1 MIIQENTII
10 HGDSLTVLRQME
22 PESVDAIITDP
33 PYGINYVSQT
43 ASIKNDKSPFIW
55 FLYDAFRVLK
65 SGEAGRGGLICF
77 TRWDVEQTFIDAM
90 KIAGFNVKSEVI
102 WDKVYHGMGDTKAAF
117 APSHENIV
125 FAVKGKYSFPG
136 SRPKDLVTFPKIN
149 SSKMVHPTEKPVGL
163 LANLISSVTKP
174 GDLILDPFDSD
185 DVTHFN
191 ARGVYALLYGREDVR
206 LSAGDGDALRWLPQ
220 RAGKD
225 FREKV
230 AAIWDDA
237 RVSGFLTAELT
248 GDKSAMDDGDYLAM
262 QETGLAHLFAVS
274 GLHCAFLVTLLA
286 LLISRRQRLLC
297 AVTIPLLLF
306 YMVMVGMS
314 PSVVRACIMQIFLLI
329 APLFRRGSDP
339 LTSLAA
345 ALLVILLCNPFAAAS
360 VSLQL
365 SFSATLGMVLLSP
378 RLYKLLTGWY
388 KGKCRP
394 LRTALCFVAAN
405 LSATLSAVVF
415 TAPLTAWYFRIFV
428 LVAPLS
434 SLLAVPAAGWSFM
447 AAFVTVLLGFVWL
460 PLASLLGWISWAL
473 VRYILWIA
481 NGMMSWR
488 YHAVYFTNP
497 YLIYWLLFLYAA
509 FIGCAATPD
518 GKRKYLLASA
528 LSVLTLTAAIW
539 VNRQD
544 YQYGVLTALTLDVGQ
559 GESVILTSDGETALV
574 DCGSSNS
581 YKDPGGLAADTLHS
595 MGVRELSAVVVTHY
609 HADHT
614 NGLYEVLRRIP
625 VQTIYLPDI
634 EDEYGVRE
642 RLVSLAEEKGAQ
654 VTYVTKETA
663 DTLGDTVLTIYPPV
677 QSGGDL
683 NELGLTALASAGDFD
698 LLITGD
704 MSGSTEKKLVETYA
718 LPDIEVLVVSHH
730 GSRYSSNIRFLK
742 SVTPEAAVISVGD
755 NNYGH
760 PSEETLQRL
769 LAVGADIWRTDQQGT
784 IRITVNGG

>member
-1 MIIQENTII
+1 M
-10 HGDSLTVLRQME
+10 
-22 PESVDAIITDP
+22 
-33 PYGINYVSQT
+33 
-43 ASIKNDKSPFIW
+43 
-55 FLYDAFRVLK
+55 RVLATIGFSFSAGVFLAALLPWNGWQLYAAGGVLLLALAWLFAARK
-65 SGEAGRGGLICF
+65 QKYFRRGLLILLSLAVSLAYFAGYDHLVRQPIEDRCGAASDFTATVCDWPQATERGARVTVELEGYHRARAVLYGEAELLAARP
-77 TRWDVEQTFIDAM
+77 
-90 KIAGFNVKSEVI
+90 
-102 WDKVYHGMGDTKAAF
+102 GDTVTGTAQWQ
-117 APSHENIV
+117 S
-125 FAVKGKYSFPG
+125 AVHF
-136 SRPKDLVTFPKIN
+136 N
-149 SSKMVHPTEKPVGL
+149 
-163 LANLISSVTKP
+163 
-174 GDLILDPFDSD
+174 SD

-220 RAGKD
+220 RAGKA

-230 AAIWDDA
+230 AAIWDDP

-559 GESVILTSDGETALV
+559 GESVILTSGGETALV

-625 VQTIYLPDI
+625 VQTVYLPDI

-742 SVTPEAAVISVGD
+742 AVMPEAAVISVGD

>member
-1 MIIQENTII
+1 M
-10 HGDSLTVLRQME
+10 
-22 PESVDAIITDP
+22 
-33 PYGINYVSQT
+33 
-43 ASIKNDKSPFIW
+43 
-55 FLYDAFRVLK
+55 RVLATIGFSFSAGVFLAALLPWNGWQLYAAGGVLLLALAWLFAARK
-65 SGEAGRGGLICF
+65 QKYFRRGLLILLPLAVSLAYFAGYDHMVRQPIENRCGAASDFTATVCDWPQATERGARVTVELEGYRWARAVLYGEAELLAARP
-77 TRWDVEQTFIDAM
+77 
-90 KIAGFNVKSEVI
+90 
-102 WDKVYHGMGDTKAAF
+102 GDTVTGTAQWQSAA
-117 APSHENIV
+117 H
-125 FAVKGKYSFPG
+125 
-136 SRPKDLVTFPKIN
+136 
-149 SSKMVHPTEKPVGL
+149 
-163 LANLISSVTKP
+163 
-174 GDLILDPFDSD
+174 FDSD

-220 RAGKD
+220 RAGKA

-394 LRTALCFVAAN
+394 LRAALCFVAAN

-497 YLIYWLLFLYAA
+497 YLVYWLLFLYAA

-559 GESVILTSDGETALV
+559 GESVILTSGGETALV

>member
-1 MIIQENTII
+1 MTGGGERT
-10 HGDSLTVLRQME
+10 M
-22 PESVDAIITDP
+22 
-33 PYGINYVSQT
+33 
-43 ASIKNDKSPFIW
+43 
-55 FLYDAFRVLK
+55 RVLATIGFSFSAGVFLAALLPWTGWQLYAAGGVLLLALAWLFAARK
-65 SGEAGRGGLICF
+65 QKYFRRGLLILLPLAVSLAYFAGYDHLVRQPIENRCGAASDFAATVCDWPQATEHGAKITVELEGYHRARAVLYGEAELLAARP
-77 TRWDVEQTFIDAM
+77 
-90 KIAGFNVKSEVI
+90 
-102 WDKVYHGMGDTKAAF
+102 GDTVTGTAQWQSAA
-117 APSHENIV
+117 H
-125 FAVKGKYSFPG
+125 
-136 SRPKDLVTFPKIN
+136 
-149 SSKMVHPTEKPVGL
+149 
-163 LANLISSVTKP
+163 
-174 GDLILDPFDSD
+174 FDSD

-220 RAGKD
+220 RAGKA

-230 AAIWDDA
+230 AAIWDDP

-365 SFSATLGMVLLSP
+365 SFSATLGMVLLSS

-394 LRTALCFVAAN
+394 LRAALCFVAAN

-447 AAFVTVLLGFVWL
+447 AAFVTALLGFLWL

-497 YLIYWLLFLYAA
+497 YLIYWLLFLYAV

-559 GESVILTSDGETALV
+559 GESVILISGGETALV

-718 LPDIEVLVVSHH
+718 LPDIEVLAVSHH

-742 SVTPEAAVISVGD
+742 AVTPEAAVISVGD

>member
-1 MIIQENTII
+1 M
-10 HGDSLTVLRQME
+10 
-22 PESVDAIITDP
+22 
-33 PYGINYVSQT
+33 
-43 ASIKNDKSPFIW
+43 
-55 FLYDAFRVLK
+55 RVLATIGFSFSAGVFLAALLPWNGWQLYAAGGVLLLALAWLFAARK
-65 SGEAGRGGLICF
+65 QKYFRRGLLILLPLAVSLAYFVGYDHLVRQPIEDRCGAASDFTATVCDWPQATERGARVTVELEGYHRARAVLYGEAELLAARP
-77 TRWDVEQTFIDAM
+77 
-90 KIAGFNVKSEVI
+90 
-102 WDKVYHGMGDTKAAF
+102 GDTVTGTAQWQSAA
-117 APSHENIV
+117 H
-125 FAVKGKYSFPG
+125 
-136 SRPKDLVTFPKIN
+136 
-149 SSKMVHPTEKPVGL
+149 
-163 LANLISSVTKP
+163 
-174 GDLILDPFDSD
+174 FDSD

-220 RAGKD
+220 RAGKA

-230 AAIWDDA
+230 AAIWDDP

-559 GESVILTSDGETALV
+559 GESVILTSGGETALV

-642 RLVSLAEEKGAQ
+642 RLVSLAKEKGAQ

>member
-1 MIIQENTII
+1 M
-10 HGDSLTVLRQME
+10 
-22 PESVDAIITDP
+22 
-33 PYGINYVSQT
+33 
-43 ASIKNDKSPFIW
+43 
-55 FLYDAFRVLK
+55 RVLTTIGFSFSAGVFLAALLPWNGWQLYAAGGVLLLALAWLFAARK
-65 SGEAGRGGLICF
+65 QKYFRRGLLILLPLAVSLAYFAGYDHLVRQPIEDRCGAASDFTATVCDWPQATERGAKITVELEGYHRARAVLYGEAELLAARP
-77 TRWDVEQTFIDAM
+77 
-90 KIAGFNVKSEVI
+90 
-102 WDKVYHGMGDTKAAF
+102 GDTVTGTAQWQ
-117 APSHENIV
+117 S
-125 FAVKGKYSFPG
+125 AV
-136 SRPKDLVTFPKIN
+136 
-149 SSKMVHPTEKPVGL
+149 H
-163 LANLISSVTKP
+163 
-174 GDLILDPFDSD
+174 FDSD

-230 AAIWDDA
+230 AAIWDDP

-329 APLFRRGSDP
+329 APLFQRGSDP

-559 GESVILTSDGETALV
+559 GESVILTSGGETALV

>member
-1 MIIQENTII
+1 M
-10 HGDSLTVLRQME
+10 
-22 PESVDAIITDP
+22 
-33 PYGINYVSQT
+33 
-43 ASIKNDKSPFIW
+43 
-55 FLYDAFRVLK
+55 RVLATIGFSFSAGVFLAALLPWNGWQLYAAGGVLLLALAWLFAARK
-65 SGEAGRGGLICF
+65 QKYFRRGLLILLPLAVSLAYFAGYDHLVRQPIEDRCGAASDFTATVCDWPQATERGARVTVELEGYHRARAVLYGEAELLAARP
-77 TRWDVEQTFIDAM
+77 
-90 KIAGFNVKSEVI
+90 
-102 WDKVYHGMGDTKAAF
+102 GDTVTGTAQWQSAA
-117 APSHENIV
+117 H
-125 FAVKGKYSFPG
+125 
-136 SRPKDLVTFPKIN
+136 
-149 SSKMVHPTEKPVGL
+149 
-163 LANLISSVTKP
+163 
-174 GDLILDPFDSD
+174 FDSD

-220 RAGKD
+220 RAGKA

-230 AAIWDDA
+230 AAIWDDP

-345 ALLVILLCNPFAAAS
+345 ALLLILLCNPFAAAS

-559 GESVILTSDGETALV
+559 GESVILTSGGETALV

-742 SVTPEAAVISVGD
+742 AVMPEAAVISVGD

>member
-1 MIIQENTII
+1 M
-10 HGDSLTVLRQME
+10 
-22 PESVDAIITDP
+22 
-33 PYGINYVSQT
+33 
-43 ASIKNDKSPFIW
+43 
-55 FLYDAFRVLK
+55 RVLATIGFSFSAGVFLAALLPWNGWQLYAAGGVLLLALAWLFAARK
-65 SGEAGRGGLICF
+65 QKYFRRGLLILLPLAVSLAYFAGYDHLVRQPIEDRCGAASDFAATVCDWPQATERGARVTVELEGYHRARAVLYGEAELLAARP
-77 TRWDVEQTFIDAM
+77 
-90 KIAGFNVKSEVI
+90 
-102 WDKVYHGMGDTKAAF
+102 GDTVTGTAQWQ
-117 APSHENIV
+117 S
-125 FAVKGKYSFPG
+125 AVHF
-136 SRPKDLVTFPKIN
+136 N
-149 SSKMVHPTEKPVGL
+149 
-163 LANLISSVTKP
+163 
-174 GDLILDPFDSD
+174 SD

-220 RAGKD
+220 RAGKA

-230 AAIWDDA
+230 AAIWDDP

-394 LRTALCFVAAN
+394 LRAALCFVAAN

-497 YLIYWLLFLYAA
+497 YLVYWLLFLYAA

-559 GESVILTSDGETALV
+559 GESVILTSGGETALV

-742 SVTPEAAVISVGD
+742 AVTPEAAVISVGD

>member
-1 MIIQENTII
+1 M
-10 HGDSLTVLRQME
+10 
-22 PESVDAIITDP
+22 
-33 PYGINYVSQT
+33 
-43 ASIKNDKSPFIW
+43 
-55 FLYDAFRVLK
+55 RVLATIGFSFSAGVFLAALLPWNGWQLYAAGGVLLLALAWLFAARK
-65 SGEAGRGGLICF
+65 QKYFRRGLLILLPLAVSLAYFAGYDHLVRQPIEDRCGAASDFTATVCDWPQATERGARVTVELEGYRRARAVLYGEAELLAARP
-77 TRWDVEQTFIDAM
+77 
-90 KIAGFNVKSEVI
+90 
-102 WDKVYHGMGDTKAAF
+102 GDTVTGTAQWQSAA
-117 APSHENIV
+117 H
-125 FAVKGKYSFPG
+125 
-136 SRPKDLVTFPKIN
+136 
-149 SSKMVHPTEKPVGL
+149 
-163 LANLISSVTKP
+163 
-174 GDLILDPFDSD
+174 FDSD

-220 RAGKD
+220 RAGKA

-394 LRTALCFVAAN
+394 LRAALCFVAAN

-447 AAFVTVLLGFVWL
+447 AAFVTALLGFVWL

-559 GESVILTSDGETALV
+559 GESVILTSGGETALV

-654 VTYVTKETA
+654 VTYVTKETT

>member
-1 MIIQENTII
+1 M
-10 HGDSLTVLRQME
+10 
-22 PESVDAIITDP
+22 
-33 PYGINYVSQT
+33 
-43 ASIKNDKSPFIW
+43 
-55 FLYDAFRVLK
+55 RVLATIGFSFSAGVFLAALLPWNGWQMYAAGGVLLLALAWLFAARK
-65 SGEAGRGGLICF
+65 QKYFRRGLLILLPLAVSLAYFAGYDHLVRQPIEDRCGAASDFAATVCDWPQATERGARVTVELEGYHRARAVLYGEAELLAARP
-77 TRWDVEQTFIDAM
+77 
-90 KIAGFNVKSEVI
+90 
-102 WDKVYHGMGDTKAAF
+102 GDTVTGTAQWQ
-117 APSHENIV
+117 S
-125 FAVKGKYSFPG
+125 AVHF
-136 SRPKDLVTFPKIN
+136 N
-149 SSKMVHPTEKPVGL
+149 
-163 LANLISSVTKP
+163 
-174 GDLILDPFDSD
+174 SD

-220 RAGKD
+220 RAGKA

-405 LSATLSAVVF
+405 LSTTLSAVVF

-559 GESVILTSDGETALV
+559 GESVILTSGGETALV

-625 VQTIYLPDI
+625 VQTVYLPDI

>member
-1 MIIQENTII
+1 M
-10 HGDSLTVLRQME
+10 
-22 PESVDAIITDP
+22 
-33 PYGINYVSQT
+33 
-43 ASIKNDKSPFIW
+43 
-55 FLYDAFRVLK
+55 RVLATIGFSFSAGVFLAALLPWTGWQLYAAGGVLLLALAWLFAARK
-65 SGEAGRGGLICF
+65 QKYFRRGLLILLPLAVSLAYFAGYDHLVRQPIEDRCGAASDFTATVCDWPQATERGARVTVELEGYHRARAVLYGEAELLGARP
-77 TRWDVEQTFIDAM
+77 
-90 KIAGFNVKSEVI
+90 
-102 WDKVYHGMGDTKAAF
+102 GDTVTDTAQWQSAA
-117 APSHENIV
+117 H
-125 FAVKGKYSFPG
+125 
-136 SRPKDLVTFPKIN
+136 
-149 SSKMVHPTEKPVGL
+149 
-163 LANLISSVTKP
+163 
-174 GDLILDPFDSD
+174 FDSD

-220 RAGKD
+220 RAGKA

-230 AAIWDDA
+230 AAIWDDP

-394 LRTALCFVAAN
+394 LRAALCFVAAN

-497 YLIYWLLFLYAA
+497 YLVYWLLFLYAA

-559 GESVILTSDGETALV
+559 GESVILTSGGETALV

-654 VTYVTKETA
+654 VTYVTKETT

-742 SVTPEAAVISVGD
+742 AVTPEAAVISVGD

>member
-1 MIIQENTII
+1 M
-10 HGDSLTVLRQME
+10 
-22 PESVDAIITDP
+22 
-33 PYGINYVSQT
+33 
-43 ASIKNDKSPFIW
+43 
-55 FLYDAFRVLK
+55 RVLATIGFSFSAGVFLAALLPWTGWQLYAAGGVLLLALAWLFAARK
-65 SGEAGRGGLICF
+65 QKYFRRGLLILLPLAVSLAYFAGYDHLVRQPIENRCGAASDFAATVCDWPQATERGAKITVELEGYHRARAVLYGEAELLAARP
-77 TRWDVEQTFIDAM
+77 
-90 KIAGFNVKSEVI
+90 
-102 WDKVYHGMGDTKAAF
+102 GDTVTGTAQWQSAA
-117 APSHENIV
+117 H
-125 FAVKGKYSFPG
+125 
-136 SRPKDLVTFPKIN
+136 
-149 SSKMVHPTEKPVGL
+149 
-163 LANLISSVTKP
+163 
-174 GDLILDPFDSD
+174 FDSD

-220 RAGKD
+220 RAGKA

-230 AAIWDDA
+230 AAIWDDP

-378 RLYKLLTGWY
+378 RLYKLLAGWY

-394 LRTALCFVAAN
+394 LRAALCFVAAN

-460 PLASLLGWISWAL
+460 PLASLLGWISWVL

-559 GESVILTSDGETALV
+559 GESVILTSGGETALV

-742 SVTPEAAVISVGD
+742 AVTPEAAVISVGD

>member
-1 MIIQENTII
+1 M
-10 HGDSLTVLRQME
+10 
-22 PESVDAIITDP
+22 
-33 PYGINYVSQT
+33 
-43 ASIKNDKSPFIW
+43 
-55 FLYDAFRVLK
+55 RVLATIGFSFSAGVFLAALLPWNGWQLYAAGGVLLLALAWLFAARK
-65 SGEAGRGGLICF
+65 QKYFRRGLLILLPLAVSLAYFAGYDYLVRQPIEDRCGAASDFTATVCDWPQATERGARVTVELEGYHRARAVLYGEAELLAARP
-77 TRWDVEQTFIDAM
+77 
-90 KIAGFNVKSEVI
+90 
-102 WDKVYHGMGDTKAAF
+102 GDTVTGTAQWQ
-117 APSHENIV
+117 S
-125 FAVKGKYSFPG
+125 AV
-136 SRPKDLVTFPKIN
+136 
-149 SSKMVHPTEKPVGL
+149 H
-163 LANLISSVTKP
+163 
-174 GDLILDPFDSD
+174 FDSD

-220 RAGKD
+220 RAGKA

-559 GESVILTSDGETALV
+559 GESVILTSGGETALV

>member
-1 MIIQENTII
+1 M
-10 HGDSLTVLRQME
+10 
-22 PESVDAIITDP
+22 
-33 PYGINYVSQT
+33 
-43 ASIKNDKSPFIW
+43 
-55 FLYDAFRVLK
+55 RVLATIGFSFSAGVFLAALLPWNGWQLYAAGGVLLLALAWLFAARK
-65 SGEAGRGGLICF
+65 QKYFRRGLLILLPLAVSLAYFAGYDHLVRQPIEDRCGAASDFTATVCDWPQATERGAKITVELEGYHRARAVLYGEAELLAARP
-77 TRWDVEQTFIDAM
+77 
-90 KIAGFNVKSEVI
+90 
-102 WDKVYHGMGDTKAAF
+102 GDTVTGTAQWQ
-117 APSHENIV
+117 S
-125 FAVKGKYSFPG
+125 AVHF
-136 SRPKDLVTFPKIN
+136 N
-149 SSKMVHPTEKPVGL
+149 
-163 LANLISSVTKP
+163 
-174 GDLILDPFDSD
+174 SD

-220 RAGKD
+220 RAGKA

-230 AAIWDDA
+230 AAIWDDP

-394 LRTALCFVAAN
+394 LRAALCFVAAN

-415 TAPLTAWYFRIFV
+415 TAPLTAWYFHIFV

-447 AAFVTVLLGFVWL
+447 AAFVTALLGFVWL

-497 YLIYWLLFLYAA
+497 YLVYWLLFLYAA

-559 GESVILTSDGETALV
+559 GESVILTSGGETALV

-654 VTYVTKETA
+654 VTYVTKETT

-769 LAVGADIWRTDQQGT
+769 LTVGADIWRTDQQGT

>member
-1 MIIQENTII
+1 M
-10 HGDSLTVLRQME
+10 
-22 PESVDAIITDP
+22 
-33 PYGINYVSQT
+33 
-43 ASIKNDKSPFIW
+43 
-55 FLYDAFRVLK
+55 RVLATIGFSFSAGVFLAALLPWTGWQLYAAGGVLLLALAWLFAARK
-65 SGEAGRGGLICF
+65 QKYFRRGLLILLPLVVSLAYFAGYDHLVRQPIEDRCGAASDFTATVCDWPQATERGARVTVELEGYHRARAVLYGEAELLAARP
-77 TRWDVEQTFIDAM
+77 
-90 KIAGFNVKSEVI
+90 
-102 WDKVYHGMGDTKAAF
+102 GDTVTGTAQWQSAA
-117 APSHENIV
+117 H
-125 FAVKGKYSFPG
+125 
-136 SRPKDLVTFPKIN
+136 
-149 SSKMVHPTEKPVGL
+149 
-163 LANLISSVTKP
+163 
-174 GDLILDPFDSD
+174 FDSD

-220 RAGKD
+220 RAGKA

-230 AAIWDDA
+230 AAIWDDP

-248 GDKSAMDDGDYLAM
+248 GDKSVMDDGDYLAM

-394 LRTALCFVAAN
+394 LRAALCFVAAN

-559 GESVILTSDGETALV
+559 GESVILTSGGETALV

-663 DTLGDTVLTIYPPV
+663 DTLGDTILTIYPPV

-742 SVTPEAAVISVGD
+742 AVTPEAAVISVGD

-769 LAVGADIWRTDQQGT
+769 LAIGADIWRTDQQGT

>member
-1 MIIQENTII
+1 M
-10 HGDSLTVLRQME
+10 
-22 PESVDAIITDP
+22 
-33 PYGINYVSQT
+33 
-43 ASIKNDKSPFIW
+43 
-55 FLYDAFRVLK
+55 RVLATIGFSFSAGVFLAALLPWNGWQLYAAGGVLLLALAWLFAARK
-65 SGEAGRGGLICF
+65 QKYFRRGLLILLPLAVSLAYFAGYDYLVRQPIENRCGAASDFAATVCDWPQATERGARVTVELEGYHRARAVLYGEAELLAARP
-77 TRWDVEQTFIDAM
+77 
-90 KIAGFNVKSEVI
+90 
-102 WDKVYHGMGDTKAAF
+102 GDTVTGTAQWQSAA
-117 APSHENIV
+117 H
-125 FAVKGKYSFPG
+125 
-136 SRPKDLVTFPKIN
+136 
-149 SSKMVHPTEKPVGL
+149 
-163 LANLISSVTKP
+163 
-174 GDLILDPFDSD
+174 FDSD

-191 ARGVYALLYGREDVR
+191 ARGVYALLYVREDVR

-220 RAGKD
+220 RAGKA

-559 GESVILTSDGETALV
+559 GESVILTSGGETALV

-683 NELGLTALASAGDFD
+683 NELGLTALASTGDFD

>member
-1 MIIQENTII
+1 M
-10 HGDSLTVLRQME
+10 
-22 PESVDAIITDP
+22 
-33 PYGINYVSQT
+33 
-43 ASIKNDKSPFIW
+43 
-55 FLYDAFRVLK
+55 RVLATIGFSFSAGVFLAALLPWNGWQLYAAGGVLLLALAWLFAARK
-65 SGEAGRGGLICF
+65 QKYFRRGLLLLLSLAVSLAYFAGYDHLVRQPIEDRCGAASDFTATVCDWPQATERGARVTVELEGYHRARAVLYGEAELLAARP
-77 TRWDVEQTFIDAM
+77 
-90 KIAGFNVKSEVI
+90 
-102 WDKVYHGMGDTKAAF
+102 GDTVTGTAQWQSAA
-117 APSHENIV
+117 H
-125 FAVKGKYSFPG
+125 
-136 SRPKDLVTFPKIN
+136 
-149 SSKMVHPTEKPVGL
+149 
-163 LANLISSVTKP
+163 
-174 GDLILDPFDSD
+174 FDSD

-220 RAGKD
+220 RAGKA

-559 GESVILTSDGETALV
+559 GESVILTSGGETALV

-663 DTLGDTVLTIYPPV
+663 DTLGDTVLTLYPPV

-742 SVTPEAAVISVGD
+742 AVMPEAAVISVGD

>member
-1 MIIQENTII
+1 M
-10 HGDSLTVLRQME
+10 
-22 PESVDAIITDP
+22 
-33 PYGINYVSQT
+33 
-43 ASIKNDKSPFIW
+43 
-55 FLYDAFRVLK
+55 RVLATIGFSFSAGVFLAALLPWNGWQLYAAGGVLLLALAWLFAARK
-65 SGEAGRGGLICF
+65 QKYFRRGLLLLLSLAVSLAYFAGYDHLVRQPIEDRCGAASDFAATVCDWPQATERGARVTVELEGYHRARAVLYGEAELLAARP
-77 TRWDVEQTFIDAM
+77 
-90 KIAGFNVKSEVI
+90 
-102 WDKVYHGMGDTKAAF
+102 GDTVTGTAQWQSAA
-117 APSHENIV
+117 H
-125 FAVKGKYSFPG
+125 
-136 SRPKDLVTFPKIN
+136 
-149 SSKMVHPTEKPVGL
+149 
-163 LANLISSVTKP
+163 
-174 GDLILDPFDSD
+174 FDSD

-220 RAGKD
+220 RAGKA

-230 AAIWDDA
+230 AAIWDDP

-394 LRTALCFVAAN
+394 LRAALCFVAAN

-559 GESVILTSDGETALV
+559 GESVILTSGGETALV

-663 DTLGDTVLTIYPPV
+663 DTLGDTILTIYPPV

-742 SVTPEAAVISVGD
+742 AVTPEAAVISVGD

-769 LAVGADIWRTDQQGT
+769 LAIGADIWRTDQQGT

>member
-1 MIIQENTII
+1 M
-10 HGDSLTVLRQME
+10 
-22 PESVDAIITDP
+22 
-33 PYGINYVSQT
+33 
-43 ASIKNDKSPFIW
+43 
-55 FLYDAFRVLK
+55 RVLATIGFSFSAGVFLAALLPWNGWQLYAAGGVLLLALAWLFAARK
-65 SGEAGRGGLICF
+65 QKYFRRGLLILLPLAVSLAYFAGYDHLVRQPIEDRCGAASDFAATVCDWPQATERGARVTVELEGYHRARAVLYGEAELLAARP
-77 TRWDVEQTFIDAM
+77 
-90 KIAGFNVKSEVI
+90 
-102 WDKVYHGMGDTKAAF
+102 GDTVTGTAQWQ
-117 APSHENIV
+117 S
-125 FAVKGKYSFPG
+125 AV
-136 SRPKDLVTFPKIN
+136 
-149 SSKMVHPTEKPVGL
+149 H
-163 LANLISSVTKP
+163 
-174 GDLILDPFDSD
+174 FDSD

-220 RAGKD
+220 RAGKA

-329 APLFRRGSDP
+329 ALLFRRGSDP

-518 GKRKYLLASA
+518 GKRKYLLATM
-528 LSVLTLTAAIW
+528 LSVATLTAAIW

-559 GESVILTSDGETALV
+559 GESVILTSGGETALV

>member
-1 MIIQENTII
+1 M
-10 HGDSLTVLRQME
+10 
-22 PESVDAIITDP
+22 
-33 PYGINYVSQT
+33 
-43 ASIKNDKSPFIW
+43 
-55 FLYDAFRVLK
+55 RVLATIGFSFSAGVFLAALLPWNGWQLYAAGGVLLLALAWLFAARK
-65 SGEAGRGGLICF
+65 QKYFRRGLLILLPLAVSLAYFAGYDHLVRQPIENRCGAASDFTATVCDWPQATERGARVTVELEGYHRARAVLYGEAELLAARP
-77 TRWDVEQTFIDAM
+77 
-90 KIAGFNVKSEVI
+90 
-102 WDKVYHGMGDTKAAF
+102 GDTVTGTAQWQ
-117 APSHENIV
+117 S
-125 FAVKGKYSFPG
+125 AV
-136 SRPKDLVTFPKIN
+136 
-149 SSKMVHPTEKPVGL
+149 H
-163 LANLISSVTKP
+163 
-174 GDLILDPFDSD
+174 FDSD

-220 RAGKD
+220 RACKA

-230 AAIWDDA
+230 AAIWDDP

-378 RLYKLLTGWY
+378 RLYKLLAGWY

-394 LRTALCFVAAN
+394 LRAALCFVAAN

-460 PLASLLGWISWAL
+460 PLASLLGWISWVL

-481 NGMMSWR
+481 IGMMSWR

-559 GESVILTSDGETALV
+559 GESVILTSGGETALV

-718 LPDIEVLVVSHH
+718 LPNIEVLVVSHH

-742 SVTPEAAVISVGD
+742 AVTPEAAVISVGD

>member
-1 MIIQENTII
+1 M
-10 HGDSLTVLRQME
+10 
-22 PESVDAIITDP
+22 
-33 PYGINYVSQT
+33 
-43 ASIKNDKSPFIW
+43 
-55 FLYDAFRVLK
+55 RVLATIGFSFSAGVFLAALLPWNGWQLYAAGGVLLLALAWLFAARK
-65 SGEAGRGGLICF
+65 QKYFRRGLLILLPLAVSLAYFAGYDYLVRQPIEDRCGAASDFTATVCDWPQATERGARVTVELEGYHRARVVLYGEAELLAARP
-77 TRWDVEQTFIDAM
+77 
-90 KIAGFNVKSEVI
+90 
-102 WDKVYHGMGDTKAAF
+102 GDTVTGTAQWQSAA
-117 APSHENIV
+117 H
-125 FAVKGKYSFPG
+125 
-136 SRPKDLVTFPKIN
+136 
-149 SSKMVHPTEKPVGL
+149 
-163 LANLISSVTKP
+163 
-174 GDLILDPFDSD
+174 FDSD

-220 RAGKD
+220 RAGKA

-230 AAIWDDA
+230 AAIWDDP

-559 GESVILTSDGETALV
+559 GESVILTSGGETALV

>member
-1 MIIQENTII
+1 M
-10 HGDSLTVLRQME
+10 
-22 PESVDAIITDP
+22 
-33 PYGINYVSQT
+33 
-43 ASIKNDKSPFIW
+43 
-55 FLYDAFRVLK
+55 RVLATIGFSFSAGVFLAALLPWNGWQLYAAGGVLLLALAWLFAARK
-65 SGEAGRGGLICF
+65 QKYSRRGLLILLPLAVSLAYFAGYDHLVRQPIENRCGAASDFTATVCDWPQATERGARVTVELEGYHRARAVLYGEAELLAARP
-77 TRWDVEQTFIDAM
+77 
-90 KIAGFNVKSEVI
+90 
-102 WDKVYHGMGDTKAAF
+102 GDTVTGTAQWQSAA
-117 APSHENIV
+117 H
-125 FAVKGKYSFPG
+125 
-136 SRPKDLVTFPKIN
+136 
-149 SSKMVHPTEKPVGL
+149 
-163 LANLISSVTKP
+163 
-174 GDLILDPFDSD
+174 FDSD

-220 RAGKD
+220 RAGKA

-230 AAIWDDA
+230 ATIWDDA

-559 GESVILTSDGETALV
+559 GESVILTSGGETALV

>member
-1 MIIQENTII
+1 M
-10 HGDSLTVLRQME
+10 
-22 PESVDAIITDP
+22 
-33 PYGINYVSQT
+33 
-43 ASIKNDKSPFIW
+43 
-55 FLYDAFRVLK
+55 RVLATIGFSFSAGVFLAALLPWNGWQLYAAGGVLLLALAWLFAARK
-65 SGEAGRGGLICF
+65 QKYFRRGLLILLPLAVSLAYFAGYDHLVRQPIENRCGAASDFTATVCDWPQATERGARVTVELEGYHRARAVLYGEAELLAARP
-77 TRWDVEQTFIDAM
+77 
-90 KIAGFNVKSEVI
+90 
-102 WDKVYHGMGDTKAAF
+102 GDTVTGTAQWQ
-117 APSHENIV
+117 S
-125 FAVKGKYSFPG
+125 AVHF
-136 SRPKDLVTFPKIN
+136 N
-149 SSKMVHPTEKPVGL
+149 
-163 LANLISSVTKP
+163 
-174 GDLILDPFDSD
+174 SD

-220 RAGKD
+220 RAGKA

-230 AAIWDDA
+230 VAIWDDA

-559 GESVILTSDGETALV
+559 GESVILTSGGETALV

-642 RLVSLAEEKGAQ
+642 RLVSLAGEKGAQ

>member
-1 MIIQENTII
+1 M
-10 HGDSLTVLRQME
+10 
-22 PESVDAIITDP
+22 
-33 PYGINYVSQT
+33 
-43 ASIKNDKSPFIW
+43 
-55 FLYDAFRVLK
+55 RVLATIGFSFSAGVFLAALLPWNGWQLYAAGGILLLALAWLFAARK
-65 SGEAGRGGLICF
+65 QKYFRRGLLILLPLAVSLAYFAGYDHLVRQPIEDRCGAASDFAATVCDWPQATERGARVTVELEGYHRARAVLYGEA
-77 TRWDVEQTFIDAM
+77 E
-90 KIAGFNVKSEVI
+90 
-102 WDKVYHGMGDTKAAF
+102 
-117 APSHENIV
+117 
-125 FAVKGKYSFPG
+125 
-136 SRPKDLVTFPKIN
+136 
-149 SSKMVHPTEKPVGL
+149 L
-163 LANLISSVTKP
+163 LAARPDDTVT
-174 GDLILDPFDSD
+174 GTAQWQSAAHFDSD

-220 RAGKD
+220 RAGKA

-230 AAIWDDA
+230 AAIWDDP

-378 RLYKLLTGWY
+378 RLYKLLAGWY

-394 LRTALCFVAAN
+394 LRAALCFVAAN

-460 PLASLLGWISWAL
+460 PLASLLGWISWVL

-559 GESVILTSDGETALV
+559 GESVILTSGGETALV

-718 LPDIEVLVVSHH
+718 LPNIEVLVVSHH

-742 SVTPEAAVISVGD
+742 AVTPEAAVISVGD

>member
-1 MIIQENTII
+1 M
-10 HGDSLTVLRQME
+10 
-22 PESVDAIITDP
+22 
-33 PYGINYVSQT
+33 
-43 ASIKNDKSPFIW
+43 
-55 FLYDAFRVLK
+55 RVLATIGFSFSAGVFLAALLPWNGWQLYAAGGILLLALAWLFAARK
-65 SGEAGRGGLICF
+65 QKYFRRGLLILLPLAVSLAYFAGYDHLVRQPIEDRCGAASDFAATVCDWPQATERGARVTVELEGYHRARAVLYGEAELLAARP
-77 TRWDVEQTFIDAM
+77 
-90 KIAGFNVKSEVI
+90 
-102 WDKVYHGMGDTKAAF
+102 GDTVTGTAQWQSAA
-117 APSHENIV
+117 H
-125 FAVKGKYSFPG
+125 
-136 SRPKDLVTFPKIN
+136 
-149 SSKMVHPTEKPVGL
+149 
-163 LANLISSVTKP
+163 
-174 GDLILDPFDSD
+174 FDSD

-220 RAGKD
+220 RAGKA

-230 AAIWDDA
+230 AAIWDDP

-460 PLASLLGWISWAL
+460 PLASLLGWISWVL

-559 GESVILTSDGETALV
+559 GESVILTSGGETALV

-718 LPDIEVLVVSHH
+718 LPNIEVLVVSHH

-742 SVTPEAAVISVGD
+742 AVTPEAAVISVGD

>member
-1 MIIQENTII
+1 M
-10 HGDSLTVLRQME
+10 
-22 PESVDAIITDP
+22 
-33 PYGINYVSQT
+33 
-43 ASIKNDKSPFIW
+43 
-55 FLYDAFRVLK
+55 RVLATIGFSFSDGVFLAALLPWNGWQLYAAGGVLLLALAWLFAARK
-65 SGEAGRGGLICF
+65 QKYFRRGLLILLPLAVSLAYFAGYDHLVRQPIEDRCGAASDFTATVCDWPQATERGARVTVELEGYHRARAVLYGEAELLAARP
-77 TRWDVEQTFIDAM
+77 
-90 KIAGFNVKSEVI
+90 
-102 WDKVYHGMGDTKAAF
+102 GDTVTGTAQWQSAA
-117 APSHENIV
+117 H
-125 FAVKGKYSFPG
+125 
-136 SRPKDLVTFPKIN
+136 
-149 SSKMVHPTEKPVGL
+149 
-163 LANLISSVTKP
+163 
-174 GDLILDPFDSD
+174 FDSD

-191 ARGVYALLYGREDVR
+191 ARGVYALLYGRENVR

-220 RAGKD
+220 RAGKA

-230 AAIWDDA
+230 AAIWDDP

-559 GESVILTSDGETALV
+559 GESVILTSGGETALV

>member
-1 MIIQENTII
+1 M
-10 HGDSLTVLRQME
+10 
-22 PESVDAIITDP
+22 
-33 PYGINYVSQT
+33 
-43 ASIKNDKSPFIW
+43 
-55 FLYDAFRVLK
+55 RVLATIGFSFSAGVFLAALLPWTGWQLYAAGGVLLLALAWLFAARK
-65 SGEAGRGGLICF
+65 QKYFRRGLLILLPLVVSLAYFAGYDHLVRQPIEDRCGAASDFTATVCDWPQATERGARVTVELEGYHRARAVLYGEAELLAARP
-77 TRWDVEQTFIDAM
+77 
-90 KIAGFNVKSEVI
+90 
-102 WDKVYHGMGDTKAAF
+102 GDTVTGTAQWQSAA
-117 APSHENIV
+117 H
-125 FAVKGKYSFPG
+125 
-136 SRPKDLVTFPKIN
+136 
-149 SSKMVHPTEKPVGL
+149 
-163 LANLISSVTKP
+163 
-174 GDLILDPFDSD
+174 FDSD

-220 RAGKD
+220 RAGKA

-230 AAIWDDA
+230 AAIWDDP

-394 LRTALCFVAAN
+394 LRAALCFVAAN

-447 AAFVTVLLGFVWL
+447 AAFVTVLLGFVRL

-559 GESVILTSDGETALV
+559 GESVILTSGGETALV

-663 DTLGDTVLTIYPPV
+663 DTLGDTILTIYPPV

-742 SVTPEAAVISVGD
+742 AVTPEAAVISVGD

-769 LAVGADIWRTDQQGT
+769 LAIGADIWRTDQQGT

>member
-1 MIIQENTII
+1 MTGGGERT
-10 HGDSLTVLRQME
+10 M
-22 PESVDAIITDP
+22 
-33 PYGINYVSQT
+33 
-43 ASIKNDKSPFIW
+43 
-55 FLYDAFRVLK
+55 RVLATIGFSFSAGVFLAALLPWNGWQLYAAGGVLLLALAWLFAARK
-65 SGEAGRGGLICF
+65 QKYFRRGLLILLPLAVSLAYFAGYDHLVRQPIENRCGAASDFTATVCDWPQATERGARVTVELEGYHRARAVLYGEAELLAARP
-77 TRWDVEQTFIDAM
+77 
-90 KIAGFNVKSEVI
+90 
-102 WDKVYHGMGDTKAAF
+102 GDTVTGTAQWQ
-117 APSHENIV
+117 S
-125 FAVKGKYSFPG
+125 AVHF
-136 SRPKDLVTFPKIN
+136 N
-149 SSKMVHPTEKPVGL
+149 
-163 LANLISSVTKP
+163 
-174 GDLILDPFDSD
+174 SD

-220 RAGKD
+220 RAGKA

-230 AAIWDDA
+230 VAIWDDA

-518 GKRKYLLASA
+518 GKRKYLLATM
-528 LSVLTLTAAIW
+528 LSVATLTAAIW

-559 GESVILTSDGETALV
+559 GESVILTSGGETALV

-625 VQTIYLPDI
+625 VQTVYLPDI

>member
-1 MIIQENTII
+1 M
-10 HGDSLTVLRQME
+10 
-22 PESVDAIITDP
+22 
-33 PYGINYVSQT
+33 
-43 ASIKNDKSPFIW
+43 
-55 FLYDAFRVLK
+55 
-65 SGEAGRGGLICF
+65 
-77 TRWDVEQTFIDAM
+77 
-90 KIAGFNVKSEVI
+90 
-102 WDKVYHGMGDTKAAF
+102 
-117 APSHENIV
+117 
-125 FAVKGKYSFPG
+125 
-136 SRPKDLVTFPKIN
+136 
-149 SSKMVHPTEKPVGL
+149 
-163 LANLISSVTKP
+163 
-174 GDLILDPFDSD
+174 
-185 DVTHFN
+185 
-191 ARGVYALLYGREDVR
+191 
-206 LSAGDGDALRWLPQ
+206 
-220 RAGKD
+220 
-225 FREKV
+225 
-230 AAIWDDA
+230 AAIWDDP

-262 QETGLAHLFAVS
+262 QETSLAHLFAVS

-394 LRTALCFVAAN
+394 LRAALCFVAAN

-769 LAVGADIWRTDQQGT
+769 LAVGVDIWRTDQQGT

>member
-1 MIIQENTII
+1 M
-10 HGDSLTVLRQME
+10 
-22 PESVDAIITDP
+22 
-33 PYGINYVSQT
+33 
-43 ASIKNDKSPFIW
+43 
-55 FLYDAFRVLK
+55 RVLATIGFSFSAGVFLAALLPWTGWQLYAAGGVLLLALAWLFAARK
-65 SGEAGRGGLICF
+65 QKYFRRGLLILLPLVVSLAYFAGYDHLVRQPIEDRCGAASDFTATVCDWPQATERGARVTVELEDYHRARAVLYGEAELLAARP
-77 TRWDVEQTFIDAM
+77 
-90 KIAGFNVKSEVI
+90 
-102 WDKVYHGMGDTKAAF
+102 GDTVTGTAQWQSAA
-117 APSHENIV
+117 H
-125 FAVKGKYSFPG
+125 
-136 SRPKDLVTFPKIN
+136 
-149 SSKMVHPTEKPVGL
+149 
-163 LANLISSVTKP
+163 
-174 GDLILDPFDSD
+174 FDSD

-220 RAGKD
+220 RAGKA

-230 AAIWDDA
+230 AAIWDDP

-394 LRTALCFVAAN
+394 LRAALCFVAAN

-559 GESVILTSDGETALV
+559 GESVILTSGGETALV

-663 DTLGDTVLTIYPPV
+663 DTLGDTILTIYPPV

-742 SVTPEAAVISVGD
+742 AVTPEAAVISVGD

-769 LAVGADIWRTDQQGT
+769 LAIGADIWRTDQQGT

>member
-1 MIIQENTII
+1 M
-10 HGDSLTVLRQME
+10 
-22 PESVDAIITDP
+22 
-33 PYGINYVSQT
+33 
-43 ASIKNDKSPFIW
+43 
-55 FLYDAFRVLK
+55 RVLATIGFSFSAGVFLAALLPWNGWQLYAAGGVLLLALAWLFAARK
-65 SGEAGRGGLICF
+65 QKYFRRGLLLLLPLAVSLAYFAGYDHLVRQPIEDRCGAASDFTATVCDWPQATERGARVTVELEGYHRARAVLYGEA
-77 TRWDVEQTFIDAM
+77 E
-90 KIAGFNVKSEVI
+90 
-102 WDKVYHGMGDTKAAF
+102 
-117 APSHENIV
+117 
-125 FAVKGKYSFPG
+125 
-136 SRPKDLVTFPKIN
+136 
-149 SSKMVHPTEKPVGL
+149 L
-163 LANLISSVTKP
+163 LAARPGVT
-174 GDLILDPFDSD
+174 GTAQWQSAAHFDSD

-220 RAGKD
+220 RAGKA

-230 AAIWDDA
+230 AAIWDDP

-559 GESVILTSDGETALV
+559 GESVILTSGGETALV

-742 SVTPEAAVISVGD
+742 AVMPEAAVISVGD

>member
-1 MIIQENTII
+1 MRQPIEDRC
-10 HGDSLTVLRQME
+10 GAASDFAATVCDWPQATERGARVTVELEGYHRARA
-22 PESVDAIITDP
+22 V
-33 PYGINYVSQT
+33 
-43 ASIKNDKSPFIW
+43 
-55 FLYDAFRVLK
+55 LY
-65 SGEAGRGGLICF
+65 GEAELLAARP
-77 TRWDVEQTFIDAM
+77 
-90 KIAGFNVKSEVI
+90 
-102 WDKVYHGMGDTKAAF
+102 GDTVTGTAQWQSAA
-117 APSHENIV
+117 H
-125 FAVKGKYSFPG
+125 
-136 SRPKDLVTFPKIN
+136 
-149 SSKMVHPTEKPVGL
+149 
-163 LANLISSVTKP
+163 
-174 GDLILDPFDSD
+174 FDSD

-220 RAGKD
+220 RAGKA

-230 AAIWDDA
+230 AAIWDDP

-378 RLYKLLTGWY
+378 RLYKLLAGWY

-394 LRTALCFVAAN
+394 LRAALCFVAAN

-460 PLASLLGWISWAL
+460 PLASLLGWISWVL

-559 GESVILTSDGETALV
+559 GESVILTSGGETALV

-718 LPDIEVLVVSHH
+718 LPNIEVLVVSHH

-742 SVTPEAAVISVGD
+742 AVTPEAAVISVGD

>member
-1 MIIQENTII
+1 M
-10 HGDSLTVLRQME
+10 
-22 PESVDAIITDP
+22 
-33 PYGINYVSQT
+33 
-43 ASIKNDKSPFIW
+43 
-55 FLYDAFRVLK
+55 RVLATIGFSFSAGVFLAALLPWNGWQLYAAGGVLLLALAWLFAARK
-65 SGEAGRGGLICF
+65 QKYFRRGLLILLPLAVSLAYFAGYDHLVRQPIEDRCGAASDFTATVCDWPQATERGARVTVELEGYHRARAVLYGEAELLAARP
-77 TRWDVEQTFIDAM
+77 
-90 KIAGFNVKSEVI
+90 
-102 WDKVYHGMGDTKAAF
+102 GDTVTGTAQWQ
-117 APSHENIV
+117 S
-125 FAVKGKYSFPG
+125 AV
-136 SRPKDLVTFPKIN
+136 
-149 SSKMVHPTEKPVGL
+149 H
-163 LANLISSVTKP
+163 
-174 GDLILDPFDSD
+174 FDSD

-191 ARGVYALLYGREDVR
+191 ARGVYVLLYGREDVR

-220 RAGKD
+220 RAGKA

-230 AAIWDDA
+230 AAIWDDP

-345 ALLVILLCNPFAAAS
+345 ALLVILLYNPFAAAS

-447 AAFVTVLLGFVWL
+447 AAFVTALLGFVWL

-559 GESVILTSDGETALV
+559 GESVILTSGGETALV

>member
-1 MIIQENTII
+1 M
-10 HGDSLTVLRQME
+10 
-22 PESVDAIITDP
+22 
-33 PYGINYVSQT
+33 
-43 ASIKNDKSPFIW
+43 
-55 FLYDAFRVLK
+55 RVLATIGFSFSAGVFLAALLPWTGWQLYAAGGVLLLALAWLFAARK
-65 SGEAGRGGLICF
+65 QKYFRRGLLILLPLVVSLAYFAGYDHLVRQPIEDRCGAASDFTATVCDWPQATERGARVTVELEGYHRARAVLYGEAELLAARP
-77 TRWDVEQTFIDAM
+77 
-90 KIAGFNVKSEVI
+90 
-102 WDKVYHGMGDTKAAF
+102 GDTVTGTAQWQSAA
-117 APSHENIV
+117 H
-125 FAVKGKYSFPG
+125 
-136 SRPKDLVTFPKIN
+136 
-149 SSKMVHPTEKPVGL
+149 
-163 LANLISSVTKP
+163 
-174 GDLILDPFDSD
+174 FDSD

-220 RAGKD
+220 RAGKA

-230 AAIWDDA
+230 AAIWDDP

-394 LRTALCFVAAN
+394 LRAALCFVAAN

-559 GESVILTSDGETALV
+559 GESVILTSGGETALV

-718 LPDIEVLVVSHH
+718 LPDMEVLVVSHH

>member
-1 MIIQENTII
+1 M
-10 HGDSLTVLRQME
+10 
-22 PESVDAIITDP
+22 
-33 PYGINYVSQT
+33 
-43 ASIKNDKSPFIW
+43 
-55 FLYDAFRVLK
+55 RVLATIGFSFSAGVFLAALLPWNGWQLYAAGGVLLLALAWLFAARK
-65 SGEAGRGGLICF
+65 QKYFRRGLLILLPLAVSLAYFAGYDHLVRQPIEDRCGAASDFAATVCDWPQATERGAKITVELEGYHRARAVLYGEAELLAARP
-77 TRWDVEQTFIDAM
+77 
-90 KIAGFNVKSEVI
+90 
-102 WDKVYHGMGDTKAAF
+102 GDTVTGTAQWQSAA
-117 APSHENIV
+117 H
-125 FAVKGKYSFPG
+125 
-136 SRPKDLVTFPKIN
+136 
-149 SSKMVHPTEKPVGL
+149 
-163 LANLISSVTKP
+163 
-174 GDLILDPFDSD
+174 FDSD

-220 RAGKD
+220 RAGKA

-297 AVTIPLLLF
+297 TVTIPLLLF

-388 KGKCRP
+388 KDKCRP

-559 GESVILTSDGETALV
+559 GESVILTSGGETALV

-742 SVTPEAAVISVGD
+742 AVMPEAAVISVGD

>member
-1 MIIQENTII
+1 M
-10 HGDSLTVLRQME
+10 
-22 PESVDAIITDP
+22 
-33 PYGINYVSQT
+33 
-43 ASIKNDKSPFIW
+43 
-55 FLYDAFRVLK
+55 RVLATIGFSFSAGVFLAALLPWTGWQLYAAGGVLLLALAWLFAARK
-65 SGEAGRGGLICF
+65 QKYFRRGLLILLPLAVSLAYFAGYDHLVRQPIENRCGAASDFTATVCDWPQATERGARVTVELEGYHRARAVLYGEAELLAARP
-77 TRWDVEQTFIDAM
+77 
-90 KIAGFNVKSEVI
+90 
-102 WDKVYHGMGDTKAAF
+102 GDTVTGTAQWQ
-117 APSHENIV
+117 S
-125 FAVKGKYSFPG
+125 AVHF
-136 SRPKDLVTFPKIN
+136 N
-149 SSKMVHPTEKPVGL
+149 
-163 LANLISSVTKP
+163 
-174 GDLILDPFDSD
+174 SD

-220 RAGKD
+220 RAGKA

-559 GESVILTSDGETALV
+559 GESVILISGGETALV

-742 SVTPEAAVISVGD
+742 AVMPEAAVISVGD

>member
-1 MIIQENTII
+1 M
-10 HGDSLTVLRQME
+10 
-22 PESVDAIITDP
+22 
-33 PYGINYVSQT
+33 
-43 ASIKNDKSPFIW
+43 
-55 FLYDAFRVLK
+55 RVLATIGFSFSAGVFLAALLPWNGWQLYAAGGVLLLALAWLFAARK
-65 SGEAGRGGLICF
+65 QKYFRRGLLILLPLAVSLAYFAGYDHLVRQPIEDRCGAASDFAATVCDWPQATERGARVTVELEGYHRARAVLYGEAELLAARP
-77 TRWDVEQTFIDAM
+77 
-90 KIAGFNVKSEVI
+90 
-102 WDKVYHGMGDTKAAF
+102 GDTVTGTAQWQ
-117 APSHENIV
+117 S
-125 FAVKGKYSFPG
+125 AVHF
-136 SRPKDLVTFPKIN
+136 N
-149 SSKMVHPTEKPVGL
+149 
-163 LANLISSVTKP
+163 
-174 GDLILDPFDSD
+174 SD

-220 RAGKD
+220 RAGKA

-230 AAIWDDA
+230 AAIWDDP

-248 GDKSAMDDGDYLAM
+248 GDKSAMDDGDTLAM
-262 QETGLAHLFAVS
+262 PETGLAHLFAVS